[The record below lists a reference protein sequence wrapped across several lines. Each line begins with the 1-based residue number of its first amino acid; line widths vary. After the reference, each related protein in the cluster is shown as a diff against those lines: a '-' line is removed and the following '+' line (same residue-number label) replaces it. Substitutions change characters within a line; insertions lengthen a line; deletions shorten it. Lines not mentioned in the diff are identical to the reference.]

1 MNAQAQVLAQ
11 GFARFGDADT
21 LHIYLDGVVV
31 VLGGGSDR
39 HLDYRVALGKQ
50 FPDFQETRLTGKSA
64 FVVRLNV
71 GRTEPGDLSP
81 WLVEPTHFY
90 TDHRSEDANTID
102 GALALFEAAFAPS
115 DSK

>member
-1 MNAQAQVLAQ
+1 MNAQAQALAQ

-31 VLGGGSDR
+31 VLGGGTDR

-50 FPDFQETRLTGKSA
+50 FPGFQEVRLNGKSV
-64 FVVRLNV
+64 FVVRLTV

-81 WLVEPTHFY
+81 WLVGPTRFY
-90 TDHRSEDANTID
+90 TDHRTEDTCTID
-102 GALALFEAAFAPS
+102 EAVALFEAAVAPS
-115 DSK
+115 APQ